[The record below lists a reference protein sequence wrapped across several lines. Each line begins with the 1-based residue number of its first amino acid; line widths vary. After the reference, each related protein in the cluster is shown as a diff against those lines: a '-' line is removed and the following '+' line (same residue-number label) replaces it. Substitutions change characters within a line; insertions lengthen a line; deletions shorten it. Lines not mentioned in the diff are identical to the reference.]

1 MGIRGLYER
10 TRGCFGKC
18 EPRLV
23 FFVRM
28 NVSEEERDADMR
40 EDDDAR
46 PSMV

>member
-1 MGIRGLYER
+1 M
-10 TRGCFGKC
+10 GKC

-28 NVSEEERDADMR
+28 KVSDEDKDADMR
-40 EDDDAR
+40 EDEDAR